1 MENVKFENLT
11 LKKDLM
17 TCTQEISI
25 IKEEGHRI
33 EQSYKTILEN
43 ITNEG
48 RDSTQ
53 KLEIVI
59 IIYK

>member
-1 MENVKFENLT
+1 LT